1 MAKNQLS
8 EFDLFLFLEEPNQ
21 DKTYYVYIIL

>member
-21 DKTYYVYIIL
+21 DKKYVYIIL